1 MKIRLLNK
9 KDNEDYK
16 KIRLEALQ
24 NSPESFGSSY
34 EEEVISPVKDLRRN
48 GEDIFGAFMGNQ
60 LVAVAG
66 FFIFKMKKMNHKG
79 MLFGLYTKPEYRGKN
94 IANQLLSTIINH
106 AKTRIIQLHLTC
118 VTTNQSAIKL
128 YQKYG
133 FKIYGQEPKALKIG
147 SQFFDEYLMV
157 LEFYD

>member
-1 MKIRLLNK
+1 MKIRLLTK

-34 EEEVISPVKDLRRN
+34 EEEVSSPAEDLQKN
-48 GEDIFGAFMGNQ
+48 GVDIFGAFIDDQ
-60 LVAVAG
+60 LVAIAG
-66 FFIFKMKKMNHKG
+66 FFISKMNKMNHKG
-79 MLFGLYTKPEYRGKN
+79 GLFGLYTKPEYRGKN
-94 IANQLLSTIINH
+94 IANELLKTIINH
-106 AKTRIIQLHLTC
+106 AKTKITQLHLTC

-133 FKIYGQEPKALKIG
+133 FKIYGTEPKALKIG

-157 LEFYD
+157 LEFL